1 MQPQDLIAY
10 GHLTMKF
17 FAVFCIATLPLFPA
31 DGVANRALAVLEK
44 RCFACHAGSM
54 AMSDLK
60 LDSQESLLRGGKR
73 GSAKPLLLDVV
84 EHRTA
89 PHMPP
94 GDKLPESEIA
104 TLREWVAG
112 GTPWPSVAQ
121 PMNSSVWW
129 SFKQPVRPATPTT
142 AWGSSTIDRFIAAGH
157 QTQKLAPGKKAPKES
172 LARRAYLDLWGITPT
187 AEQIKK
193 FMEDSSP
200 TAWPKLI
207 DELLASPRYGE
218 RWGRHWLDLARYG
231 DTAGFEQDPNLLYAW
246 RYRDYVIDAFN
257 NDKPYDRF
265 VKEQIA
271 GDELY
276 PDDPLSA
283 QGTGFYTVGANRDML
298 YKVEDMNRE
307 ENLTD
312 FVDTTLGVFQG
323 LTVSCARCHDH
334 KYDPIPQK
342 DYYRL
347 RAIFMPMEKSRVFLH
362 YDMAR
367 GYDLAEVLR
376 QAKLREY
383 GDQLESLYAPYKEK
397 VKNSSDEKLRAAMTP
412 EDLDKLHQIEVALV
426 KMYTGFKAG
435 PFSPS
440 VKDLSRE
447 SPRTYLPGRGG
458 KPAEEVHAGF
468 LTALGGM
475 DCPEP
480 AKESETTNRRKA
492 LAEWIASPENP
503 LTARVMVNR
512 VWQYHFGRGLVATT
526 SDFGRKGSA
535 PSHPELL
542 DSLAVEFK
550 ENGWSLKKLHKQ
562 IMTSEVYQ
570 LEAKPSTQALSQDP
584 QNIWL
589 THFSRRR
596 LTPEE
601 MRDSILSS
609 SGGLNLKM
617 YGRPVVPPLP
627 AEEFFGMS
635 QRPDSMWIL
644 TSDATEHR
652 RRSVYLFARRTF
664 RSSMFET
671 FDGPDG
677 IRSCSRRESS
687 NTAPQSLSLFNG
699 AFTVGES
706 QRLADIL
713 FANKDVVGQAWLAVY
728 GRPPVKEEAARASEF
743 LKQQQQEL
751 GSERSATAELIRAL
765 FNSNEFLYVD

>member
-1 MQPQDLIAY
+1 
-10 GHLTMKF
+10 MKF

-104 TLREWVAG
+104 TLREWTAS

-142 AWGSSTIDRFIAAGH
+142 VWGSSTIDRFIAAGH

-187 AEQIKK
+187 ADQIKK

-312 FVDTTLGVFQG
+312 FVDTTLGVF
-323 LTVSCARCHDH
+323 
-334 KYDPIPQK
+334 
-342 DYYRL
+342 
-347 RAIFMPMEKSRVFLH
+347 
-362 YDMAR
+362 
-367 GYDLAEVLR
+367 
-376 QAKLREY
+376 
-383 GDQLESLYAPYKEK
+383 
-397 VKNSSDEKLRAAMTP
+397 
-412 EDLDKLHQIEVALV
+412 
-426 KMYTGFKAG
+426 KA
-435 PFSPS
+435 
-440 VKDLSRE
+440 
-447 SPRTYLPGRGG
+447 
-458 KPAEEVHAGF
+458 
-468 LTALGGM
+468 
-475 DCPEP
+475 
-480 AKESETTNRRKA
+480 
-492 LAEWIASPENP
+492 
-503 LTARVMVNR
+503 
-512 VWQYHFGRGLVATT
+512 
-526 SDFGRKGSA
+526 
-535 PSHPELL
+535 
-542 DSLAVEFK
+542 
-550 ENGWSLKKLHKQ
+550 
-562 IMTSEVYQ
+562 
-570 LEAKPSTQALSQDP
+570 
-584 QNIWL
+584 
-589 THFSRRR
+589 
-596 LTPEE
+596 
-601 MRDSILSS
+601 
-609 SGGLNLKM
+609 
-617 YGRPVVPPLP
+617 
-627 AEEFFGMS
+627 
-635 QRPDSMWIL
+635 
-644 TSDATEHR
+644 
-652 RRSVYLFARRTF
+652 
-664 RSSMFET
+664 
-671 FDGPDG
+671 
-677 IRSCSRRESS
+677 
-687 NTAPQSLSLFNG
+687 
-699 AFTVGES
+699 
-706 QRLADIL
+706 
-713 FANKDVVGQAWLAVY
+713 
-728 GRPPVKEEAARASEF
+728 
-743 LKQQQQEL
+743 
-751 GSERSATAELIRAL
+751 
-765 FNSNEFLYVD
+765 